1 MKPINEIL
9 NVSQR
14 YYEERLIIDKYVL
27 WCDLQSPDDRDCQK
41 LLANGPIFG
50 WWLQEYRKLENEFR
64 QEVAPYIGKADPKAI
79 AQLYLET
86 VIKIRDFYPR
96 SLMQTARKT
105 NIICQLN

>member
-1 MKPINEIL
+1 MKTIQEIL
-9 NVSQR
+9 DVTPK
-14 YYEERLIIDKYVL
+14 YYEERLVLDSYVL
-27 WCDLQSPDDRDCQK
+27 WCDLYSEDDRDCQK

-50 WWLQEYRKLENEFR
+50 WWLQEYRRLEDEFR
-64 QEVAPYIGKADPKAI
+64 QEVAPYIGKADQKAI
-79 AQLYLET
+79 SQLHLET